1 MVADGEYL
9 YMHFMEWNGWVRA
22 RPLADDYSLAS
33 LTPSAPWV
41 LQHGAGGFSAGLA
54 RAPAPSRGRPG
65 SWLKWHDGSFSQPA
79 VGGQATAVAG
89 ITGAHVYLLEEEG
102 RLLCLGYRQIP

>member
-9 YMHFMEWNGWVRA
+9 YMHFMEWNGWVTSTSR
-22 RPLADDYSLAS
+22 RLYSLAAS
-33 LTPSAPWV
+33 LTPSGAA

-54 RAPAPSRGRPG
+54 RAPAASHGRPG

-79 VGGQATAVAG
+79 VGGQATAIAG

>member
-1 MVADGEYL
+1 M
-9 YMHFMEWNGWVRA
+9 
-22 RPLADDYSLAS
+22 
-33 LTPSAPWV
+33 
-41 LQHGAGGFSAGLA
+41 LQHGAGSFSAGLA
-54 RAPAPSRGRPG
+54 RAPAPSHGRPG

-102 RLLCLGYRQIP
+102 RLVCLGYRQIP